1 MYTHAERE
9 ELFGSSSSSAS
20 EDERSVAPSE
30 ISLSSSG
37 EEVEEADEEDIK
49 EQDDEED
56 ESEEEDDEEDED
68 EDEKEE
74 EEETEEREDEKPTYR
89 LAQVRSLSHN
99 HTCRPH
105 TTAHAHVATHLLAV
119 FVTCLGIE

>member
-37 EEVEEADEEDIK
+37 EEVEEADEEDK

-74 EEETEEREDEKPTYR
+74 EEEKEEREDEKPTYR

>member
-37 EEVEEADEEDIK
+37 EEVEEADEEDK

-74 EEETEEREDEKPTYR
+74 EEEKEEWEEEKPTYR
-89 LAQVRSLSHN
+89 LAQVRLLSHN

>member
-37 EEVEEADEEDIK
+37 EEVEEADEEDK

-56 ESEEEDDEEDED
+56 ESEEEDDEEDESD
-68 EDEKEE
+68 ALYGRPQE
-74 EEETEEREDEKPTYR
+74 
-89 LAQVRSLSHN
+89 SHGG
-99 HTCRPH
+99 RPH
-105 TTAHAHVATHLLAV
+105 SHSTIAAGQE
-119 FVTCLGIE
+119 VTRACG